1 MSHVDLLIAA
11 LEARAR
17 FGWVAP
23 AQALLALGDI
33 AGFFSS
39 LYKDLIAFA
48 LAMSIFFFAWA
59 ALLYGA
65 SGTSGNERTKQ
76 HAMSALYA
84 ALIGLALALLAGTVA
99 GIIGTSAKGQ

>member
-1 MSHVDLLIAA
+1 MSRFDLLMAP
-11 LEARAR
+11 LDARPL
-17 FGWVAP
+17 VI
-23 AQALLALGDI
+23 LGDI
-33 AGFFSS
+33 AGFFSN
-39 LYKDLIAFA
+39 LYTDLLVFA
-48 LAMSIFFFAWA
+48 LAMSTFFFAWA

-99 GIIGTSAKGQ
+99 SIVSGAAAGQ